1 MFCVSCGNIIPKEQ
15 EGGVTKLLGKGQE
28 KDKTFSFTFTL
39 CSECSA
45 RFDAHLNGGEE
56 KALRRRYEME
66 LLDQLLKPEEVERKL
81 KEFDQKMFGMENGVF
96 GK

>member
-1 MFCVSCGNIIPKEQ
+1 MFCVDCGNVIRKEQ
-15 EGGVTKLLGKGQE
+15 EGEITEIIGRGQE
-28 KDKTFSFTFTL
+28 KGKTFSFKFTL

-45 RFDAHLNGGEE
+45 RIDAHAQGGEE
-56 KALRRRYEME
+56 KAKRRMYEME